1 MWNWRN
7 SNLKQKFLAQDAV
20 TNLKSLLCIFNYT
33 CIREPRNTFVIAI
46 YGKEDHVWEIFIK
59 SVIFNSLVL
68 IWFCNLVLAVPSSAA
83 AMKVINTNQLVEIPD
98 GVEASVKSRVVTVKV
113 RKKGRAVK
121 FPLSFMRPKKTC
133 PCQIATWMSL
143 SSVPFKRYYEAQMA
157 KFELPGKTI
166 PWSDKGGWK
175 STTKYCKHIP
185 ARLSD
190 WMAEILRHGT
200 VVGGYSDT
208 LGDRPKCHCNQLSL

>member
-1 MWNWRN
+1 MCIAHQCTSRQTRHPNSMPCLVLRGGKTISRGYQNADSLKMWNWRN

-121 FPLSFMRPKKTC
+121 FPLWD
-133 PCQIATWMSL
+133 Q
-143 SSVPFKRYYEAQMA
+143 KRLALA
-157 KFELPGKTI
+157 K
-166 PWSDKGGWK
+166 
-175 STTKYCKHIP
+175 
-185 ARLSD
+185 
-190 WMAEILRHGT
+190 
-200 VVGGYSDT
+200 
-208 LGDRPKCHCNQLSL
+208 